1 MYFDNLTLVG
11 LLSAISVSGILYA
24 MASRDI
30 SGGCVSLKGAA
41 QD

>member
-1 MYFDNLTLVG
+1 MYFDYLTLVG

-24 MASRDI
+24 MASKDI
-30 SGGCVSLKGAA
+30 SGGCVSMKRTA

>member
-1 MYFDNLTLVG
+1 MYFDYLTLVG

-24 MASRDI
+24 MASKDS
-30 SGGCVSLKGAA
+30 SGGCVSRKRAA